1 MLSISSECGANIGI
15 FCSLF
20 LEKSTKQWQ
29 RNEERRTQR
38 LWLAVSDEFT
48 LCVLR
53 TTHAVAQW
61 LCTVHLLMCVDIE
74 ANPGPDESNN
84 ILQIMEWKFAQ
95 VMYGMQTYTANSCRM
110 IEEKWTN
117 IDKSFRDLT
126 AHVGELRQRIEQN
139 KDDIDDLQ
147 EDRETILERL
157 DRLEKKIDSTE
168 MEIKRS
174 NLKFIGIREPRRGDS
189 YTSVEQQIDDVLN
202 EFSTS
207 PCWHLADVNRAFR
220 VGAPQQRSDQSRPL
234 IVQFYRWKDKMAI
247 LNDRNLR
254 DKLRRA
260 GIKVTSVLTSRQRDT
275 LDFYRSQ
282 EKIA

>member
-1 MLSISSECGANIGI
+1 M
-15 FCSLF
+15 
-20 LEKSTKQWQ
+20 
-29 RNEERRTQR
+29 
-38 LWLAVSDEFT
+38 
-48 LCVLR
+48 
-53 TTHAVAQW
+53 
-61 LCTVHLLMCVDIE
+61 DIE

-95 VMYGMQTYTANSCRM
+95 VMYGMQTYTANICRM

-117 IDKSFRDLT
+117 IDNSFRDLT

-139 KDDIDDLQ
+139 KDDIDDLE

-157 DRLEKKIDSTE
+157 DRLEEKIDSTE
-168 MEIKRS
+168 METKRS

-189 YTSVEQQIDDVLN
+189 YTSVEQQIVDVLN

-220 VGAPQQRSDQSRPL
+220 VGAPQQRSDQSRSL

-260 GIKVTSVLTSRQRDT
+260 GIKVTSDLTSRQRDT

-282 EKIA
+282 GKRKTALR